1 MKKLKPKQ
9 RDYHI
14 WIVTSRKMSVN
25 WYCLSSSSSLAKL
38 QSCLYVQQTSISP
51 YLSFAPLFYWTLSHT
66 IDTQSSEKQNKTE
79 LKCLSRFGN
88 FMLSTLNVITLGPWE
103 TDNINCV
110 ITFTEQTLWLADCK
124 KSQTGFGDLRKMD
137 PINQMKTFPM
147 ITWGGFHCSLLWFTL
162 SLHLAKHR

>member
-1 MKKLKPKQ
+1 MVNLQFKISVVKTFRKFIFALILTLRVEIWMKKLKPKQ

-103 TDNINCV
+103 TDNINFV
-110 ITFTEQTLWLADCK
+110 ITFTEQLFGWLTVKKPNGLWR
-124 KSQTGFGDLRKMD
+124 S
-137 PINQMKTFPM
+137 
-147 ITWGGFHCSLLWFTL
+147 
-162 SLHLAKHR
+162 

>member
-38 QSCLYVQQTSISP
+38 QSCLNVQQTSISP
-51 YLSFAPLFYWTLSHT
+51 YLSFAPLFYWTQ
-66 IDTQSSEKQNKTE
+66 TQMIETQTSEKQNKNGIE
-79 LKCLSRFGN
+79 MCFKFWKLSCQAPV
-88 FMLSTLNVITLGPWE
+88 NVITLGLWE

-110 ITFTEQTLWLADCK
+110 ITFTKQTLWLAECK

-137 PINQMKTFPM
+137 RINQMMTFPM
-147 ITWGGFHCSLLWFTL
+147 ITWGGFHGSLIWFTL
-162 SLHLAKHR
+162 SLH